1 MQKAQEQAD
10 MQRMKEQAK
19 FQEEI
24 ERRKA
29 KENELLLE
37 VRQQGMYEKRLTCY
51 VHRLTKNQL

>member
-1 MQKAQEQAD
+1 

-37 VRQQGMYEKRLTCY
+37 VRQQGMYSMKRD
-51 VHRLTKNQL
+51 

>member
-1 MQKAQEQAD
+1 

-37 VRQQGMYEKRLTCY
+37 VRQRGMYEKRLTCY